1 MSQKFD
7 EELISRI
14 YKEPVELSNKVFL
27 KNVNKSNSFSNVH
40 ITRKCNTY
48 KISIRKR
55 KKSDLKAFSSR
66 LKNKSKY
73 KEF

>member
-55 KKSDLKAFSSR
+55 KKSVFEGIFQQTK
-66 LKNKSKY
+66 KQIKI
-73 KEF
+73 